1 MLVATVCSGIA
12 TPPVYPQIG
21 FQKESSGQRHR
32 HIRSSK
38 LCGGRS
44 GMTKPVAPALGRTP
58 PNLAL
63 LRSHRRDIMELAT
76 RYGVSNIRVFGSVAR
91 GDATSDSD
99 IDLLVDFT
107 VQASGLDVIAFAQEL
122 EDLLGY
128 QVDIGTKVHRVIRDQ
143 VEREAVP
150 L

>member
-1 MLVATVCSGIA
+1 
-12 TPPVYPQIG
+12 
-21 FQKESSGQRHR
+21 
-32 HIRSSK
+32 
-38 LCGGRS
+38 
-44 GMTKPVAPALGRTP
+44 MTKPVVSTLVRTP
-58 PNLAL
+58 PSLAL

-76 RYGVSNIRVFGSVAR
+76 RHGVSNIRVFGSVVR

-107 VQASGLDVIAFAQEL
+107 VQTSGLDVFAFAQEL

-143 VEREAVP
+143 VERVAVS